1 MLYLADI
8 AVTRRST
15 GYNPRFVWEP
25 TRGMTPTDMATLR
38 NRYRA
43 LRRAGIQRMYARWI
57 IWDLV
62 DVGTRAK
69 RDNEGLLR

>member
-8 AVTRRST
+8 AVTRRKT
-15 GYNPRFVWEP
+15 GTKPKFVWDP
-25 TRGMTPTDMATLR
+25 NRGMTPTDMATLR

-43 LRRAGIQRMYARWI
+43 LRRANIERMYARWI

-62 DVGTRAK
+62 DAGSRA
-69 RDNEGLLR
+69 RREQ

>member
-15 GYNPRFVWEP
+15 GSKAIFLWDPQRA
-25 TRGMTPTDMATLR
+25 MTNYDMATLR

-43 LRRAGIQRMYARWI
+43 LRRAGIERMYARWI

-62 DVGTRAK
+62 DAGTRAK
-69 RDNEGLLR
+69 RAPLCD